1 LGERGSFAVSS
12 GLALTAKN
20 EQRKIRQM
28 GAYFIERTFKKYGNC
43 GVGNKKGFNDYIE
56 AFGAEIRHRAR

>member
-1 LGERGSFAVSS
+1 LGERGNFAVSS

-28 GAYFIERTFKKYGNC
+28 GVYFIERTFKKY
-43 GVGNKKGFNDYIE
+43 VI
-56 AFGAEIRHRAR
+56 AAWVIRKASMITLKPSARR